1 MFVATRNVCSS
12 IAPDND
18 NKIKK
23 GQCIPDGLVKE
34 HDNGVFVC
42 GVGIYVDDLVWVS
55 STKHYEDHDI
65 FKNGKNLK

>member
-1 MFVATRNVCSS
+1 MFVATRDICSS
-12 IAPDND
+12 VVPDND

-34 HDNGVFVC
+34 HDNGVFID

-55 STKHYEDHDI
+55 STKHCEDHDI